1 MSVTLTAN
9 QKEVIRKIIYA
20 VETGGQIYG
29 HVRYD
34 DFTEAY
40 ANSSIEHAITIG
52 GGAWYATEAQRLL
65 KLIRTKNPTVFKKLD
80 TVGIGTDLDTKNW
93 ATYKVSKGSDK
104 AKCIQKIISSAT
116 GIKCQDSLI
125 DEQMQT
131 YVDEVF
137 ALGVT
142 DIQALLMCAN
152 FRHQG
157 GLSAVK
163 RILAKTQKP
172 YTLDNVYKAC
182 QSDTGNQVGAYKS
195 RQKMV
200 YESLKKY
207 ITGEEN
213 KVMDMITKAIN
224 AIIAIALAEVGYL
237 EKATNANLDSK
248 TTNAGSNNY
257 TKYWRDIYPAYQGQP
272 WCACFVTW
280 VFVHAFGKAMAQKLL
295 KHYPYVYCPTMAD
308 LFTLNANPKVGD
320 IVIFKHNGVFTHTGL
335 VIKVSGDQFWTVEGN
350 TSGGSTIIANGG
362 GVCQKTYFNSNLPGT
377 KFITPDYSQV
387 TQINENTNNNSD
399 ASTSTN
405 TSSVLKMGSKA
416 SAVKTLQKNLNTLIK
431 AGLTVDGEFGTA
443 TYNAVIKFQTKYKLT
458 VDGIVGANTQKKITT
473 LLKKQNTSSTSTTKN
488 VVGEVTANELYV
500 RKWYGIDSS
509 TGKKYPTL
517 TSYPKLKKTNR
528 VRIIDTYKTNGET
541 WYKIAINNA
550 ATNNKDI
557 IGFVCGICAKG
568 TYVKIV

>member
-1 MSVTLTAN
+1 MSVILTAT

-20 VETGGQIYG
+20 VETGGQVYG
-29 HVRYD
+29 NVRYD

-80 TVGIGTDLDTKNW
+80 TAGIGIDLDTKNW
-93 ATYKVSKGSDK
+93 ATYKVQKGSDK
-104 AKCIQKIISSAT
+104 AKCIQKIIGSAT
-116 GIKCQDSLI
+116 GIKCQDLLI
-125 DEQMQT
+125 DEQMQA
-131 YVDEVF
+131 YVDEVS

-172 YTLDNVYKAC
+172 YTLNNVYKAC
-182 QSDTGNQVGAYKS
+182 QSDTGNQVGAYKL

-207 ITGEEN
+207 ITDKGN
-213 KVMDMITKAIN
+213 NTNMTTKAIN
-224 AIIAIALAEVGYL
+224 AVINIALAEVGYL
-237 EKATNANLDSK
+237 EKATNANLDDK
-248 TTNAGSNNY
+248 TANAGSNNY

-280 VFVHAFGKAMAQKLL
+280 VFVIAFGKAMAQKLL

-320 IVIFKHNGVFTHTGL
+320 IVIFKHNGVFTHTGI

-362 GVCQKTYFNSNLPGT
+362 AVCKKTYFNSNLPGT
-377 KFITPDYSQV
+377 KFITPDYSKVQEIKNKRND
-387 TQINENTNNNSD
+387 TPSI
-399 ASTSTN
+399 STS
-405 TSSVLKMGSKA
+405 SILKMGSNG

-431 AGLTVDGEFGTA
+431 AKLTVDGEFGTA

-458 VDGIVGANTQKKITT
+458 ADGIVGENTQKKINS
-473 LLKKQNTSSTSTTKN
+473 LLKKKNSSTATTHSTKS
-488 VVGEVTANELYV
+488 VVGEVTANELNV
-500 RKWYGIDSS
+500 RSWYGIDSS
-509 TGKKYPTL
+509 TGKKYPTIV
-517 TSYPKLKKTNR
+517 SYPKLKKTNR
-528 VRIIDTYKTNGET
+528 VSILATYKVNGET

-550 ATNNKDI
+550 ATKNKDV
-557 IGFVCGICAKG
+557 IGFVCGKCADG

>member
-1 MSVTLTAN
+1 MSVILTAT

-20 VETGGQIYG
+20 VETGGQVYG
-29 HVRYD
+29 NVRYD

-80 TVGIGTDLDTKNW
+80 TAGIGIDLDTKNW
-93 ATYKVSKGSDK
+93 ATYKVQKGSDK
-104 AKCIQKIISSAT
+104 AKCIQKIIGSAT
-116 GIKCQDSLI
+116 GIKCQDLLI
-125 DEQMQT
+125 DEQMQA
-131 YVDEVF
+131 YVDEVS

-172 YTLDNVYKAC
+172 YTLNNVYKAC
-182 QSDTGNQVGAYKS
+182 QSDTGNQVGAYKL

-207 ITGEEN
+207 ITDKGN
-213 KVMDMITKAIN
+213 NTNMITKAIN
-224 AIIAIALAEVGYL
+224 AIINIALAEVGYL
-237 EKATNANLDSK
+237 EKVTNANLDDK
-248 TTNAGSNNY
+248 TANAGSNNY

-280 VFVHAFGKAMAQKLL
+280 VFVIAFGKAMAQKLL

-320 IVIFKHNGVFTHTGL
+320 IVIFKHNGVFTHTGI

-350 TSGGSTIIANGG
+350 TSGESTIIANGG
-362 GVCQKTYFNSNLPGT
+362 AVCKKTYFNSNLPGT
-377 KFITPDYSQV
+377 KFITPDYSKVQE
-387 TQINENTNNNSD
+387 IKNEGNDTPSIS
-399 ASTSTN
+399 ASSI
-405 TSSVLKMGSKA
+405 LKIGSNG

-431 AGLTVDGEFGTA
+431 AKLTVDGEFGTA

-458 VDGIVGANTQKKITT
+458 ADGIVGENTQKKINS
-473 LLKKQNTSSTSTTKN
+473 LLKKKNSSTATTHSTKS
-488 VVGEVTANELYV
+488 VVGEVTANELNV
-500 RKWYGIDSS
+500 RSWYGIDSS
-509 TGKKYPTL
+509 TGKKYPTIV
-517 TSYPKLKKTNR
+517 SYPKLKKTNR
-528 VRIIDTYKTNGET
+528 VSILATYKVNGET

-550 ATNNKDI
+550 ATKNKDV
-557 IGFVCGICAKG
+557 IGFVCGKCADG

>member
-1 MSVTLTAN
+1 MSVILTAT

-20 VETGGQIYG
+20 VETGGQVYG
-29 HVRYD
+29 NVRYD

-80 TVGIGTDLDTKNW
+80 TAGIGIDLDTKNW
-93 ATYKVSKGSDK
+93 ATYKVQKGSDK
-104 AKCIQKIISSAT
+104 AKCIQKIIGSAT
-116 GIKCQDSLI
+116 GIKCQDLLI
-125 DEQMQT
+125 DEQMQA
-131 YVDEVF
+131 YVDEVS

-172 YTLDNVYKAC
+172 YTLNNVYKAC
-182 QSDTGNQVGAYKS
+182 QSDTGNQVGAYKL

-207 ITGEEN
+207 ITDKGN
-213 KVMDMITKAIN
+213 NTNMITKAIN
-224 AIIAIALAEVGYL
+224 AVINIALAEVGYL
-237 EKATNANLDSK
+237 EKATNANLDDK
-248 TTNAGSNNY
+248 TANAGSNNY

-280 VFVHAFGKAMAQKLL
+280 VFVIAFGKAMAQKLL

-320 IVIFKHNGVFTHTGL
+320 IVIFKHNGVFTHTGI

-362 GVCQKTYFNSNLPGT
+362 GVCKKTYFNSNLPGT
-377 KFITPDYSQV
+377 KFITPDYSKVQEIKNV
-387 TQINENTNNNSD
+387 GNDTPSIS
-399 ASTSTN
+399 ASSI
-405 TSSVLKMGSKA
+405 LKMGSNG

-431 AGLTVDGEFGTA
+431 AKLTVDGEFGTA

-458 VDGIVGANTQKKITT
+458 ADGIVGENTQKKINS
-473 LLKKQNTSSTSTTKN
+473 LLKKKNSSTATTHSTKS
-488 VVGEVTANELYV
+488 VVGEVTANELNV
-500 RKWYGIDSS
+500 RSWYGIDSS
-509 TGKKYPTL
+509 TGKKYPTIV
-517 TSYPKLKKTNR
+517 SYPKLKKTNR
-528 VRIIDTYKTNGET
+528 VSVLATYEVNGET

-550 ATNNKDI
+550 ATKNKDV
-557 IGFVCGICAKG
+557 IGFVCGKCADG

>member
-1 MSVTLTAN
+1 MSVILTAT

-20 VETGGQIYG
+20 VETGGQVYG
-29 HVRYD
+29 NVRYD

-80 TVGIGTDLDTKNW
+80 TAGIGIDLDTKNW
-93 ATYKVSKGSDK
+93 ATYKVQKGSDK
-104 AKCIQKIISSAT
+104 AKCIQKIIGSAT
-116 GIKCQDSLI
+116 GIKCQDLLI
-125 DEQMQT
+125 DEQMQA
-131 YVDEVF
+131 YVDEVS

-172 YTLDNVYKAC
+172 YTLNNVYKAC
-182 QSDTGNQVGAYKS
+182 QSDTGNQVGAYKL

-207 ITGEEN
+207 ITDKGN
-213 KVMDMITKAIN
+213 NTNMITKAIN
-224 AIIAIALAEVGYL
+224 AVINIALAEVGYL
-237 EKATNANLDSK
+237 EKATNANLDDK
-248 TTNAGSNNY
+248 TANAGSNNY
-257 TKYWRDIYPAYQGQP
+257 TKYWHDIYPAYQGQP

-280 VFVHAFGKAMAQKLL
+280 VFVIAFGKAMAQKLL

-320 IVIFKHNGVFTHTGL
+320 IVIFKHNGVFTHTGI

-362 GVCQKTYFNSNLPGT
+362 GVCKKTYFNSNLPGT
-377 KFITPDYSQV
+377 KFITPDYSKVQE
-387 TQINENTNNNSD
+387 IKNERNDTPSSS
-399 ASTSTN
+399 ASSI
-405 TSSVLKMGSKA
+405 LKMGSNG

-431 AGLTVDGEFGTA
+431 AKLTVDGEFGTA
-443 TYNAVIKFQTKYKLT
+443 TYNAVVKFQTKYKLT
-458 VDGIVGANTQKKITT
+458 ADGIVGENTQNKINS
-473 LLKKQNTSSTSTTKN
+473 LLKKKNSSTATTHSTKS
-488 VVGEVTANELYV
+488 VVGEVTANELNV
-500 RKWYGIDSS
+500 RSWYGIDSS
-509 TGKKYPTL
+509 TGKKYPTIV
-517 TSYPKLKKTNR
+517 SYPKLKKTNR
-528 VRIIDTYKTNGET
+528 VSILATYKVNGET

-550 ATNNKDI
+550 ATKNKDV
-557 IGFVCGICAKG
+557 IGFVCGKCADG

>member
-1 MSVTLTAN
+1 MSVILTAT

-20 VETGGQIYG
+20 VETGGQVYG
-29 HVRYD
+29 NVRYD

-80 TVGIGTDLDTKNW
+80 TAGIGIDLDTKNW
-93 ATYKVSKGSDK
+93 ATYKVQKGSDK
-104 AKCIQKIISSAT
+104 AKCIQKIIGSAT
-116 GIKCQDSLI
+116 GIKCQDLLI
-125 DEQMQT
+125 DEQMQA
-131 YVDEVF
+131 YVDEVS

-172 YTLDNVYKAC
+172 YTLNNVYKAC
-182 QSDTGNQVGAYKS
+182 QSDTGNQVGAYKL

-207 ITGEEN
+207 ITDKGN
-213 KVMDMITKAIN
+213 NTNMITKAIN
-224 AIIAIALAEVGYL
+224 AIINIALAEVGYL
-237 EKATNANLDSK
+237 EKVTNANLDDK
-248 TTNAGSNNY
+248 TANAGSNNY

-280 VFVHAFGKAMAQKLL
+280 VFVIAFGKAMAQKLL

-320 IVIFKHNGVFTHTGL
+320 IVIFKHNGVFTHTGI

-362 GVCQKTYFNSNLPGT
+362 AVCKKTYFNSNLPGT
-377 KFITPDYSQV
+377 KFITPDYSKVQE
-387 TQINENTNNNSD
+387 IKNEGNDTPSIS
-399 ASTSTN
+399 ASSI
-405 TSSVLKMGSKA
+405 LKIGSNG

-431 AGLTVDGEFGTA
+431 AKLTVDGEFGTA

-458 VDGIVGANTQKKITT
+458 ADGIVGENTQKKINS
-473 LLKKQNTSSTSTTKN
+473 LLKKKNSSTATTHSTKS
-488 VVGEVTANELYV
+488 VVGEVTANELNV
-500 RKWYGIDSS
+500 RSWYGIDSS
-509 TGKKYPTL
+509 TGKKYPTIV
-517 TSYPKLKKTNR
+517 SYPKLKKTNR
-528 VRIIDTYKTNGET
+528 VSILATYKVNGET

-550 ATNNKDI
+550 ATKNKDV
-557 IGFVCGICAKG
+557 IGFVCGKCADG

>member
-1 MSVTLTAN
+1 MSVILTAT

-20 VETGGQIYG
+20 VETGGQVYG
-29 HVRYD
+29 NVCYD

-80 TVGIGTDLDTKNW
+80 TAGIGIDLDTKNW
-93 ATYKVSKGSDK
+93 ATYKVQKGSDK
-104 AKCIQKIISSAT
+104 AKCIQKIIGSAT
-116 GIKCQDSLI
+116 GIKCQDLLI
-125 DEQMQT
+125 DEQMQA
-131 YVDEVF
+131 YVDEVS

-172 YTLDNVYKAC
+172 YTLNNVYKAC
-182 QSDTGNQVGAYKS
+182 QSDTGNQVGAYKL

-207 ITGEEN
+207 ITDKGN
-213 KVMDMITKAIN
+213 NTNMITKAIN
-224 AIIAIALAEVGYL
+224 AIINIALAEVGYL
-237 EKATNANLDSK
+237 EKATNANLDDK
-248 TTNAGSNNY
+248 TANAGSNNY

-280 VFVHAFGKAMAQKLL
+280 VFVIAFGKAMAQKLL

-320 IVIFKHNGVFTHTGL
+320 IVIFKHNGVFTHTGI

-362 GVCQKTYFNSNLPGT
+362 AVCKKTYFNSNLPGT
-377 KFITPDYSQV
+377 KFITPDYSKVQE
-387 TQINENTNNNSD
+387 IKNEGNDTPSIS
-399 ASTSTN
+399 ASSI
-405 TSSVLKMGSKA
+405 LKIGSNG

-431 AGLTVDGEFGTA
+431 AKLTVDGEFGTA

-458 VDGIVGANTQKKITT
+458 ADGIVGENTQKKINS
-473 LLKKQNTSSTSTTKN
+473 LLKKKNSSTATTHPTKS
-488 VVGEVTANELYV
+488 VVGEVTANELNV
-500 RKWYGIDSS
+500 RSWYGIDSS
-509 TGKKYPTL
+509 TGKKYPTIV
-517 TSYPKLKKTNR
+517 SYPKLKKTNR
-528 VRIIDTYKTNGET
+528 VSILATYKVNGET

-550 ATNNKDI
+550 ATKNKDV
-557 IGFVCGICAKG
+557 IGFVCGKCADG

>member
-1 MSVTLTAN
+1 MSVILTAT

-20 VETGGQIYG
+20 VETGGQVYG
-29 HVRYD
+29 NVRYD

-80 TVGIGTDLDTKNW
+80 TAGIGIDLDTKNW
-93 ATYKVSKGSDK
+93 ATYKVQKGSDK
-104 AKCIQKIISSAT
+104 AKCIQKIIGSAT
-116 GIKCQDSLI
+116 GIKCQDLLI
-125 DEQMQT
+125 DEQMQA
-131 YVDEVF
+131 YVDEVS

-163 RILAKTQKP
+163 RILAKAQKP
-172 YTLDNVYKAC
+172 YTLNNVYKAC
-182 QSDTGNQVGAYKS
+182 QSDTGNQVGAYKL

-207 ITGEEN
+207 ITDKGN
-213 KVMDMITKAIN
+213 NTNMITKAIN
-224 AIIAIALAEVGYL
+224 AVINIALAEVGYL
-237 EKATNANLDSK
+237 EKATNANLDDK
-248 TTNAGSNNY
+248 TANAGSNNY

-280 VFVHAFGKAMAQKLL
+280 VFVIAFGKAMAQKLL

-320 IVIFKHNGVFTHTGL
+320 IVIFKHNGVFTHTGI

-362 GVCQKTYFNSNLPGT
+362 GVCKKTYFNSNLPGT
-377 KFITPDYSQV
+377 KFITPDYSKVQE
-387 TQINENTNNNSD
+387 IKNEGNDTPSIS
-399 ASTSTN
+399 ASSI
-405 TSSVLKMGSKA
+405 LKMGSNG

-431 AGLTVDGEFGTA
+431 AKLTVDGEFGTA

-458 VDGIVGANTQKKITT
+458 ADGIVGENTQKKINS
-473 LLKKQNTSSTSTTKN
+473 LLKKKNSSTATTHSTKS
-488 VVGEVTANELYV
+488 VVGEVTANELNV
-500 RKWYGIDSS
+500 RSWYGIDSS
-509 TGKKYPTL
+509 TGKKYPTIV
-517 TSYPKLKKTNR
+517 SYPKLKKTNR
-528 VRIIDTYKTNGET
+528 VSILATYKVNGET

-550 ATNNKDI
+550 ATKNKDV
-557 IGFVCGICAKG
+557 IGFVCGKCADG

>member
-1 MSVTLTAN
+1 MSVILTAT

-20 VETGGQIYG
+20 VETGGQVYG
-29 HVRYD
+29 NVRYD

-80 TVGIGTDLDTKNW
+80 TAGIGIDLDTKNW
-93 ATYKVSKGSDK
+93 ATYKVQKGSDK
-104 AKCIQKIISSAT
+104 AKCIQKIIGSAT
-116 GIKCQDSLI
+116 GIKCQDLLI
-125 DEQMQT
+125 DEQMQA
-131 YVDEVF
+131 YVDEVS

-172 YTLDNVYKAC
+172 YTLNNVYKAC
-182 QSDTGNQVGAYKS
+182 QSDTGNQVGAYKL

-200 YESLKKY
+200 YESLKKH
-207 ITGEEN
+207 ITDKGN
-213 KVMDMITKAIN
+213 NTNMTTKAIN
-224 AIIAIALAEVGYL
+224 AVINIALAEVGYL
-237 EKATNANLDSK
+237 EKATNANLDDK
-248 TTNAGSNNY
+248 TANAGSNNY

-280 VFVHAFGKAMAQKLL
+280 VFVIAFGKAMAQKLL

-320 IVIFKHNGVFTHTGL
+320 IVIFKHNGVFTHTGI

-362 GVCQKTYFNSNLPGT
+362 GVCKKTYFNSNLPGT
-377 KFITPDYSQV
+377 KFITPDYSKVQE
-387 TQINENTNNNSD
+387 IKNEGNDTPSIS
-399 ASTSTN
+399 ASSI
-405 TSSVLKMGSKA
+405 LKMGSNG

-431 AGLTVDGEFGTA
+431 AKLTVDGEFGTA

-458 VDGIVGANTQKKITT
+458 ADGIVGENTQKKINS
-473 LLKKQNTSSTSTTKN
+473 LLKKKNSSTATTHSTKS
-488 VVGEVTANELYV
+488 VVGEVTANELNV
-500 RKWYGIDSS
+500 RSWYGIDSS
-509 TGKKYPTL
+509 TGKKYPTIV
-517 TSYPKLKKTNR
+517 SYPKLKKTNR
-528 VRIIDTYKTNGET
+528 VSILATYKVNGET

-550 ATNNKDI
+550 ATKNKDV
-557 IGFVCGICAKG
+557 IGFVCGKCADG

>member
-1 MSVTLTAN
+1 MSVILTAT

-20 VETGGQIYG
+20 VETGGQVYG
-29 HVRYD
+29 NVRYD

-40 ANSSIEHAITIG
+40 ANSSIEYAITIG

-80 TVGIGTDLDTKNW
+80 TAGIGIDLDTKNW
-93 ATYKVSKGSDK
+93 ATYKVQKGSDK
-104 AKCIQKIISSAT
+104 AKCIQKIIGSAT
-116 GIKCQDSLI
+116 GIKCQDLLI
-125 DEQMQT
+125 DEQMQA
-131 YVDEVF
+131 YVDEVS

-172 YTLDNVYKAC
+172 YTLNNVYKAC
-182 QSDTGNQVGAYKS
+182 QSDTGNQVGAYKL

-207 ITGEEN
+207 ITDKGN
-213 KVMDMITKAIN
+213 NTNMITKAIN
-224 AIIAIALAEVGYL
+224 AVINIALAEVGYL
-237 EKATNANLDSK
+237 EKATNANLDDK
-248 TTNAGSNNY
+248 TANAGSNNY

-280 VFVHAFGKAMAQKLL
+280 VFVIAFGKAMAQKLL

-320 IVIFKHNGVFTHTGL
+320 IVIFKHNGVFTHTGI

-362 GVCQKTYFNSNLPGT
+362 GVCKKTYFNSNLPGT
-377 KFITPDYSQV
+377 KFITPDYSKVQE
-387 TQINENTNNNSD
+387 IKNEGNDTPSIS
-399 ASTSTN
+399 ASSI
-405 TSSVLKMGSKA
+405 LKMGSNG

-431 AGLTVDGEFGTA
+431 AKLTVDGEFGTA

-458 VDGIVGANTQKKITT
+458 ADGIVGENTQKKINS
-473 LLKKQNTSSTSTTKN
+473 LLKKKNSSTATTHSTKS
-488 VVGEVTANELYV
+488 VVGEVTANELNV
-500 RKWYGIDSS
+500 RSWYGIDSS
-509 TGKKYPTL
+509 TGKKYPTIV
-517 TSYPKLKKTNR
+517 SYPKLKKTNR
-528 VRIIDTYKTNGET
+528 VSILATYKVNGET

-550 ATNNKDI
+550 ATKNKDV
-557 IGFVCGICAKG
+557 IGFVCGKCADG

>member
-1 MSVTLTAN
+1 MSVILTAT

-20 VETGGQIYG
+20 VETGGQVYG
-29 HVRYD
+29 NVRYD

-80 TVGIGTDLDTKNW
+80 TAGVGIDIDTKNW
-93 ATYKVSKGSDK
+93 ATYKVQKGSDK
-104 AKCIQKIISSAT
+104 AKCIQKIIGSAT
-116 GIKCQDSLI
+116 GIKCQDLLI
-125 DEQMQT
+125 DEQMQA
-131 YVDEVF
+131 YVDEVST
-137 ALGVT
+137 LGVT

-172 YTLDNVYKAC
+172 YTLNNVYKAC
-182 QSDTGNQVGAYKS
+182 QSDTGNQVGAYKL

-207 ITGEEN
+207 ITDKGN
-213 KVMDMITKAIN
+213 NTNMITKAIN
-224 AIIAIALAEVGYL
+224 AVINIALAEVGYL
-237 EKATNANLDSK
+237 EKATNANLDDK
-248 TTNAGSNNY
+248 TANAGSNNY

-280 VFVHAFGKAMAQKLL
+280 VFVIAFGKAMAQKLL

-320 IVIFKHNGVFTHTGL
+320 IVIFKHNGVFTHTGI

-362 GVCQKTYFNSNLPGT
+362 GVCKKTYFNSNLPGT
-377 KFITPDYSQV
+377 KFITPDYSKVQE
-387 TQINENTNNNSD
+387 IKNKENDTPSI
-399 ASTSTN
+399 STPSM
-405 TSSVLKMGSKA
+405 LKMGSNG
-416 SAVKTLQKNLNTLIK
+416 SAVKALQKNLNTLIK
-431 AGLTVDGEFGTA
+431 AKLTVDGEFGTA

-458 VDGIVGANTQKKITT
+458 ADGIVGENTQKKINS
-473 LLKKQNTSSTSTTKN
+473 LLKKKNSSTATTHSTKS
-488 VVGEVTANELYV
+488 VVGEVTANELNV
-500 RKWYGIDSS
+500 RSWYGIDFS
-509 TGKKYPTL
+509 TGKKYPTIV
-517 TSYPKLKKTNR
+517 SYPKLKKTNR
-528 VRIIDTYKTNGET
+528 VSILATYKVNGET

-550 ATNNKDI
+550 ATKNKDV
-557 IGFVCGICAKG
+557 IGFVCGKCADG

>member
-1 MSVTLTAN
+1 MSVILTAT

-20 VETGGQIYG
+20 VETGGQVYG
-29 HVRYD
+29 NVRYD

-80 TVGIGTDLDTKNW
+80 TAGIGIDLDTKNW
-93 ATYKVSKGSDK
+93 ATYKVQKGSDK
-104 AKCIQKIISSAT
+104 AKCIQKIIGSAT
-116 GIKCQDSLI
+116 GIKCQDLLI
-125 DEQMQT
+125 DEQMQA
-131 YVDEVF
+131 YVDEVS

-172 YTLDNVYKAC
+172 YTLNNVYKAC
-182 QSDTGNQVGAYKS
+182 QSDTGNQVGAYKL

-200 YESLKKY
+200 YESLKKH
-207 ITGEEN
+207 ITDKGN
-213 KVMDMITKAIN
+213 NTNMIAKAIN
-224 AIIAIALAEVGYL
+224 AVINIALAEVGYL
-237 EKATNANLDSK
+237 EKATNANLDDK
-248 TTNAGSNNY
+248 TANAGSNNY

-280 VFVHAFGKAMAQKLL
+280 VFVIAFGKAMAQKLL

-320 IVIFKHNGVFTHTGL
+320 IVIFKHNGVFTHTGI

-362 GVCQKTYFNSNLPGT
+362 AVCKKTYFNSNLPGT
-377 KFITPDYSQV
+377 KFITPDYSKVQE
-387 TQINENTNNNSD
+387 IKSEGND
-399 ASTSTN
+399 APSISA
-405 TSSVLKMGSKA
+405 SSILKIGSNG

-431 AGLTVDGEFGTA
+431 AKLTVDGEFGTA

-458 VDGIVGANTQKKITT
+458 ADGIVGENTRKKINA
-473 LLKKQNTSSTSTTKN
+473 LLKKKSNSTTVNSTKS
-488 VVGEVTANELYV
+488 VVGEVTANELNV
-500 RKWYGIDSS
+500 RSWYGIDSS
-509 TGKKYPTL
+509 TGKKYPTIV
-517 TSYPKLKKTNR
+517 SYPKLKKTNR
-528 VRIIDTYKTNGET
+528 VSILATYKVNGET

-550 ATNNKDI
+550 ATKNKDV
-557 IGFVCGICAKG
+557 IGFVCGKCADG

>member
-1 MSVTLTAN
+1 MSVILTAT
-9 QKEVIRKIIYA
+9 QKEIIRKIIYA
-20 VETGGQIYG
+20 VETGGQVYG
-29 HVRYD
+29 NVRYD

-80 TVGIGTDLDTKNW
+80 TAGIGIDLDTKNW
-93 ATYKVSKGSDK
+93 ATYKVQKGSDK
-104 AKCIQKIISSAT
+104 AKCIQKIIGSAT
-116 GIKCQDSLI
+116 GIKCQDLLI
-125 DEQMQT
+125 DEQMQA
-131 YVDEVF
+131 YVDEVS

-172 YTLDNVYKAC
+172 YTLNNVYKAC
-182 QSDTGNQVGAYKS
+182 QSDTGNQVGAYKL

-207 ITGEEN
+207 ITDKGN
-213 KVMDMITKAIN
+213 NTNMIAKAIN
-224 AIIAIALAEVGYL
+224 AVINIALAEVGYL
-237 EKATNANLDSK
+237 EKATNANLDDK
-248 TTNAGSNNY
+248 TANAGSNNY

-280 VFVHAFGKAMAQKLL
+280 VFVIAFGKAMAQKLL

-320 IVIFKHNGVFTHTGL
+320 IVIFKHNGVFTHTGI

-362 GVCQKTYFNSNLPGT
+362 AVCKKTYFNSNLPGT
-377 KFITPDYSQV
+377 KFITPDYSKVQE
-387 TQINENTNNNSD
+387 IKNEGNDTPSIS
-399 ASTSTN
+399 ASSI
-405 TSSVLKMGSKA
+405 LKMGSNG

-431 AGLTVDGEFGTA
+431 AKLTVDGEFGTA

-458 VDGIVGANTQKKITT
+458 ADGIVGENTQKKINS
-473 LLKKQNTSSTSTTKN
+473 LLKKKNSSTATTHSTKS
-488 VVGEVTANELYV
+488 VVGEVTANELNV
-500 RKWYGIDSS
+500 RSWYGIDSS
-509 TGKKYPTL
+509 TGKKYPTIV
-517 TSYPKLKKTNR
+517 SYPKLKKTNR
-528 VRIIDTYKTNGET
+528 VSILATYKVNGET

-550 ATNNKDI
+550 ATKNKDV
-557 IGFVCGICAKG
+557 IGFVCGKCADG

>member
-1 MSVTLTAN
+1 MSVILTAT

-20 VETGGQIYG
+20 VETGGQVYG
-29 HVRYD
+29 NVRYD

-80 TVGIGTDLDTKNW
+80 TAGIGIDLDTKNW
-93 ATYKVSKGSDK
+93 ATYKVQKGSDK
-104 AKCIQKIISSAT
+104 AKCIQKIIGSAT
-116 GIKCQDSLI
+116 GIKCQDLLI
-125 DEQMQT
+125 DEQMQA
-131 YVDEVF
+131 YVDEVS

-172 YTLDNVYKAC
+172 YTLNNVYKAC
-182 QSDTGNQVGAYKS
+182 QSDTGNQVGAYKL

-207 ITGEEN
+207 ITDKGN
-213 KVMDMITKAIN
+213 NTNMIAKAIN
-224 AIIAIALAEVGYL
+224 AVINIALAEVGYL
-237 EKATNANLDSK
+237 EKATNANLDDK
-248 TTNAGSNNY
+248 TANAGSNNY

-280 VFVHAFGKAMAQKLL
+280 VFVIAFGKAMAQKLL

-320 IVIFKHNGVFTHTGL
+320 IVIFKHNGVFTHTGI

-362 GVCQKTYFNSNLPGT
+362 AVCKKTYFNSNLPGT
-377 KFITPDYSQV
+377 KFITPDYSKVQE
-387 TQINENTNNNSD
+387 IKSEGNNAPSIS
-399 ASTSTN
+399 ASSI
-405 TSSVLKMGSKA
+405 LKIGSNG

-431 AGLTVDGEFGTA
+431 AKLTVDGEFGTA

-458 VDGIVGANTQKKITT
+458 ADGIVGENTRKKINA
-473 LLKKQNTSSTSTTKN
+473 LLKKKSNSTTVNSTKS
-488 VVGEVTANELYV
+488 VVGEVTANELNV
-500 RKWYGIDSS
+500 RSWYGIDSS
-509 TGKKYPTL
+509 TGKKYPTIV
-517 TSYPKLKKTNR
+517 SYPKLKKTNR
-528 VRIIDTYKTNGET
+528 VSILATYKVNGET

-550 ATNNKDI
+550 ATKNKDV
-557 IGFVCGICAKG
+557 IGFVCGKCADG

>member
-1 MSVTLTAN
+1 MSVILTAT

-20 VETGGQIYG
+20 VETGGQVYG
-29 HVRYD
+29 NVRYD

-40 ANSSIEHAITIG
+40 ANSSIEYAITIG

-80 TVGIGTDLDTKNW
+80 TAGIGIDLDTKNW
-93 ATYKVSKGSDK
+93 ATYKVQKGSDK
-104 AKCIQKIISSAT
+104 AKCIQKIIGSAT
-116 GIKCQDSLI
+116 GIKCQDLLI
-125 DEQMQT
+125 DEQMQA
-131 YVDEVF
+131 YVDEVS

-172 YTLDNVYKAC
+172 YTLNNVYKAC
-182 QSDTGNQVGAYKS
+182 QSDTGNQVGAYKL

-207 ITGEEN
+207 ITDKGN
-213 KVMDMITKAIN
+213 NTNMITKAIN
-224 AIIAIALAEVGYL
+224 AVINIALAEVGYL
-237 EKATNANLDSK
+237 EKATNANLDDK
-248 TTNAGSNNY
+248 TSNAGSNNY

-280 VFVHAFGKAMAQKLL
+280 VFVIAFGKAMAQKLL

-320 IVIFKHNGVFTHTGL
+320 IVIFKHNGVFTHTGI

-362 GVCQKTYFNSNLPGT
+362 GVCKKTYFNSNLPGT
-377 KFITPDYSQV
+377 KFITPDYSKVQE
-387 TQINENTNNNSD
+387 IKNEGNDTPSIS
-399 ASTSTN
+399 ASSI
-405 TSSVLKMGSKA
+405 LKMGSNG

-431 AGLTVDGEFGTA
+431 AKLTVDGEFGTA

-458 VDGIVGANTQKKITT
+458 ADGIVGENTQRKINS
-473 LLKKQNTSSTSTTKN
+473 LLKKKNSSTATTHSTKS
-488 VVGEVTANELYV
+488 VVGEVTANELNV
-500 RKWYGIDSS
+500 RSWYGIDSS
-509 TGKKYPTL
+509 TGKKYPTIV
-517 TSYPKLKKTNR
+517 SYPKLKKTNR
-528 VRIIDTYKTNGET
+528 VSILATYKVNGET

-550 ATNNKDI
+550 ATKNKDV
-557 IGFVCGICAKG
+557 IGFVCGKCADG

>member
-1 MSVTLTAN
+1 MSVILTAT

-20 VETGGQIYG
+20 VETGGQVYG
-29 HVRYD
+29 NVRYD

-80 TVGIGTDLDTKNW
+80 TAGIGIDLDTKNW
-93 ATYKVSKGSDK
+93 ATYKVQKGSDK
-104 AKCIQKIISSAT
+104 AKCIQKIIGSAT
-116 GIKCQDSLI
+116 GIKCQDLLI
-125 DEQMQT
+125 DEQMQA
-131 YVDEVF
+131 YVDEVS

-157 GLSAVK
+157 GLSAIK

-172 YTLDNVYKAC
+172 YTLNNVYKAC
-182 QSDTGNQVGAYKS
+182 QSDTGNQVGAYKL

-207 ITGEEN
+207 ITDKGN
-213 KVMDMITKAIN
+213 NTNMITKAIN
-224 AIIAIALAEVGYL
+224 AIINIALAEVGYL
-237 EKATNANLDSK
+237 EKATNANLDDK
-248 TTNAGSNNY
+248 TANAGSNNY

-280 VFVHAFGKAMAQKLL
+280 VFVIAFGKAMAQKLL

-320 IVIFKHNGVFTHTGL
+320 IVIFKHNGVFTHTGI

-362 GVCQKTYFNSNLPGT
+362 AVCKKTYFNSNLPGT
-377 KFITPDYSQV
+377 KFITPDYSKVQE
-387 TQINENTNNNSD
+387 IKNEGNDTPSIS
-399 ASTSTN
+399 ASSI
-405 TSSVLKMGSKA
+405 LKIGSNG

-431 AGLTVDGEFGTA
+431 AKLTVDGEFGTA

-458 VDGIVGANTQKKITT
+458 ADGIVGENTQKKINS
-473 LLKKQNTSSTSTTKN
+473 LLKKKNSSTATTHSTKS
-488 VVGEVTANELYV
+488 VVGEVTANELNV
-500 RKWYGIDSS
+500 RSWYGIDSS
-509 TGKKYPTL
+509 TGKKYPTIV
-517 TSYPKLKKTNR
+517 SYPKLKKTNR
-528 VRIIDTYKTNGET
+528 VSILATYKVNGET

-550 ATNNKDI
+550 ATKNKDV
-557 IGFVCGICAKG
+557 IGFVCGKCADG

>member
-1 MSVTLTAN
+1 MSVILTAT

-20 VETGGQIYG
+20 VETGGQVYG
-29 HVRYD
+29 NVRYD

-80 TVGIGTDLDTKNW
+80 TAGIGIDLDTKNW
-93 ATYKVSKGSDK
+93 ATYKVQKGSDK
-104 AKCIQKIISSAT
+104 AKCIQKIIGSAT
-116 GIKCQDSLI
+116 GIKCQDLLI
-125 DEQMQT
+125 DEQMQA
-131 YVDEVF
+131 YVDEVS

-172 YTLDNVYKAC
+172 YTLNNVYKAC
-182 QSDTGNQVGAYKS
+182 QSDTGNQVGAYKL

-207 ITGEEN
+207 ITDKGN
-213 KVMDMITKAIN
+213 NTNMITKAIN
-224 AIIAIALAEVGYL
+224 AVINIALAEVGYL
-237 EKATNANLDSK
+237 EKATNANLDDK
-248 TTNAGSNNY
+248 TANAGSNNY

-280 VFVHAFGKAMAQKLL
+280 VFVIAFGKAMAQKLL

-320 IVIFKHNGVFTHTGL
+320 IVIFKHNGVFTHTGI

-362 GVCQKTYFNSNLPGT
+362 GVCKKTYFNSNLPGT
-377 KFITPDYSQV
+377 KFITPDYSKVQE
-387 TQINENTNNNSD
+387 IKNEGNDTPSIS
-399 ASTSTN
+399 ASSI
-405 TSSVLKMGSKA
+405 LKMGSNG

-431 AGLTVDGEFGTA
+431 AKLTVDGEFGTA

-458 VDGIVGANTQKKITT
+458 ADGIVGENTQKKINS
-473 LLKKQNTSSTSTTKN
+473 LLKKKNSYTATTHSTKS
-488 VVGEVTANELYV
+488 VVGEVTANELNV
-500 RKWYGIDSS
+500 RSWYGIDSS
-509 TGKKYPTL
+509 TGKKYPTIV
-517 TSYPKLKKTNR
+517 SYPKLKKTNR
-528 VRIIDTYKTNGET
+528 VSILATYKVNGET

-550 ATNNKDI
+550 ATKNKDV
-557 IGFVCGICAKG
+557 IGFVCGKCADG

>member
-29 HVRYD
+29 NVRYD

-40 ANSSIEHAITIG
+40 TNSSIEHAITIG

-65 KLIRTKNPTVFKKLD
+65 KSIRTKNPSLFKKLD
-80 TVGIGTDLDTKNW
+80 TAGIGTDLDTKSW
-93 ATYKVSKGSDK
+93 GTYKVSKNSDK
-104 AKCIQKIISSAT
+104 AKCIQKIISSDI
-116 GIKCQDSLI
+116 GKKCQDTLL

-142 DIQALLMCAN
+142 DVQALLMCAN

-163 RILAKTQKP
+163 RILSKTQKP

-182 QSDTGNQVGAYKS
+182 QSDVGNQVGAYKS

-200 YESLKKY
+200 YESIKNY
-207 ITGEEN
+207 ITVKGN
-213 KVMDMITKAIN
+213 KAMDIITKAIN
-224 AIIAIALAEVGYL
+224 AIIAIATAEVGYL
-237 EKATNANLDSK
+237 EKATNSNLDSK
-248 TTNAGSNNY
+248 TANAGSNNY

-280 VFVHAFGKAMAQKLL
+280 VFVQAFGKAMAQKLL

-308 LFTLNANPKVGD
+308 LFTLHANPKMGD
-320 IVIFKHNGVFTHTGL
+320 IVIFKHNGVFTHTGI
-335 VIKVSGDQFWTVEGN
+335 VIKVSGDQFWTIEGN
-350 TSGGSTIIANGG
+350 TSGGSSIIANGG
-362 GVCQKTYFNSNLPGT
+362 GVCQKTYLNSNLPGT
-377 KFITPDYSQV
+377 KFITPDYSMV
-387 TQINENTNNNSD
+387 NQINNVSNNTTNNSSTTNS
-399 ASTSTN
+399 
-405 TSSVLKMGSKA
+405 SSVLKKGSIGT
-416 SAVKTLQKNLNTLIK
+416 AVKTLQKNLNTLMK
-431 AGLTVDGEFGTA
+431 AGLSVDGEFGTA
-443 TYNAVIKFQTKYKLT
+443 TYNAVVNFQKKYKLT
-458 VDGIVGANTQKKITT
+458 VDGIVGADTQKKIAD
-473 LLKKQNTSSTSTTKN
+473 LLKKKTTTSTASVKSTI
-488 VVGEVTANELYV
+488 GEVVANELNV
-500 RKWYGIDSS
+500 RKWYGIDST
-509 TGKKYPTL
+509 TGKKYSTI

-528 VRIIDTYKTNGET
+528 VRILETYKVSGET

-550 ATNNKDI
+550 ATNNEDI
-557 IGFVCGICAKG
+557 IGFVCGKCADG

>member
-1 MSVTLTAN
+1 MSVILTAT

-20 VETGGQIYG
+20 VETGGQVYG
-29 HVRYD
+29 NVRYD

-80 TVGIGTDLDTKNW
+80 TAGIGIDLDTKNW
-93 ATYKVSKGSDK
+93 ATYKVQKGSDK
-104 AKCIQKIISSAT
+104 AKCIQKIIGSAT
-116 GIKCQDSLI
+116 GIKCQDLLI
-125 DEQMQT
+125 DEQMQA
-131 YVDEVF
+131 YVDEVS

-142 DIQALLMCAN
+142 DTQALLMCAN

-172 YTLDNVYKAC
+172 YTLNNVYKAC
-182 QSDTGNQVGAYKS
+182 QSDTGNQVGAYKL

-207 ITGEEN
+207 ITDKGN
-213 KVMDMITKAIN
+213 NTNMITKSIN
-224 AIIAIALAEVGYL
+224 AVINIALAEVGYL
-237 EKATNANLDSK
+237 EKATNANLDDK
-248 TTNAGSNNY
+248 TANAGSNNY

-280 VFVHAFGKAMAQKLL
+280 VFVIAFGKAMAQKLL

-320 IVIFKHNGVFTHTGL
+320 IVIFKHNGVFTHTGI

-362 GVCQKTYFNSNLPGT
+362 GVCKKTYFNSNLPGT
-377 KFITPDYSQV
+377 KFITPDYSKVQE
-387 TQINENTNNNSD
+387 IKNEGNDTPSIS
-399 ASTSTN
+399 ASSI
-405 TSSVLKMGSKA
+405 LKMGSNG
-416 SAVKTLQKNLNTLIK
+416 STVKTLQKNLNTLIK
-431 AGLTVDGEFGTA
+431 AKLTVDGEFGTA

-458 VDGIVGANTQKKITT
+458 ADGIVGENTQKKINS
-473 LLKKQNTSSTSTTKN
+473 LLKKKNSSTATTHSTKS
-488 VVGEVTANELYV
+488 VVGEVTANELNV
-500 RKWYGIDSS
+500 RSWYGIDSS
-509 TGKKYPTL
+509 TGKKYPTIV
-517 TSYPKLKKTNR
+517 SYPKLKKTNR
-528 VRIIDTYKTNGET
+528 VSILATYKVNGET

-550 ATNNKDI
+550 ATKNKDV
-557 IGFVCGICAKG
+557 IGFVCGKCTDG

>member
-1 MSVTLTAN
+1 MSVILTAT

-20 VETGGQIYG
+20 VETGGQVYG
-29 HVRYD
+29 NVRYD

-80 TVGIGTDLDTKNW
+80 TAGIGIDLDTKNW
-93 ATYKVSKGSDK
+93 ATYKVQKGSDK
-104 AKCIQKIISSAT
+104 AKCIQKIIGSAT
-116 GIKCQDSLI
+116 GIKCQDLLI
-125 DEQMQT
+125 DEQMQA
-131 YVDEVF
+131 YVDEVS

-172 YTLDNVYKAC
+172 YTLNNVYKAC
-182 QSDTGNQVGAYKS
+182 QSDTGNQVGAYKL

-207 ITGEEN
+207 ITDKGN
-213 KVMDMITKAIN
+213 NANMITKAIN
-224 AIIAIALAEVGYL
+224 AVINIALAEVGYL
-237 EKATNANLDSK
+237 EKATNANLDDK
-248 TTNAGSNNY
+248 TANAGSNNY

-280 VFVHAFGKAMAQKLL
+280 VFVIAFGKAMAQKLL

-320 IVIFKHNGVFTHTGL
+320 IVIFKHNGVFTHTGI

-362 GVCQKTYFNSNLPGT
+362 GVCKKTYFNSNLPGT
-377 KFITPDYSQV
+377 KFITPDYSKVQEIKSGGND
-387 TQINENTNNNSD
+387 TTSIS
-399 ASTSTN
+399 ASSI
-405 TSSVLKMGSKA
+405 LKMGSNG

-431 AGLTVDGEFGTA
+431 AKLTVDGEFGTA

-458 VDGIVGANTQKKITT
+458 ADGIVGENTQKKINS
-473 LLKKQNTSSTSTTKN
+473 LLKKKNSSTATTHSAKS
-488 VVGEVTANELYV
+488 VVGEVTANELNV
-500 RKWYGIDSS
+500 RSWYGIDSS
-509 TGKKYPTL
+509 TGKKYPTIV
-517 TSYPKLKKTNR
+517 SYPKLKKTNR
-528 VRIIDTYKTNGET
+528 VSILATYKVNGET

-550 ATNNKDI
+550 ATKNKDV
-557 IGFVCGICAKG
+557 IGFVCGKCADG

>member
-1 MSVTLTAN
+1 MSVILTAT

-20 VETGGQIYG
+20 VETGGQVYG
-29 HVRYD
+29 NVRYD

-80 TVGIGTDLDTKNW
+80 TAGIGIDLDTKNW
-93 ATYKVSKGSDK
+93 ATYKVQKGSDK
-104 AKCIQKIISSAT
+104 AKCIQKIIGSAT
-116 GIKCQDSLI
+116 GIKCQDLLI
-125 DEQMQT
+125 DEQMQA
-131 YVDEVF
+131 YVDEVS

-142 DIQALLMCAN
+142 DMQALLMCAN

-172 YTLDNVYKAC
+172 YTLNNVYKAC
-182 QSDTGNQVGAYKS
+182 QSDTGNQVGAYKL

-207 ITGEEN
+207 ITDKGN
-213 KVMDMITKAIN
+213 NTNMITKAIN
-224 AIIAIALAEVGYL
+224 AIINIALAEVGYL
-237 EKATNANLDSK
+237 EKATNANLDDK
-248 TTNAGSNNY
+248 TANAGSNNY

-280 VFVHAFGKAMAQKLL
+280 VFVIAFGKAMAQKLL

-320 IVIFKHNGVFTHTGL
+320 IVIFKHNGVFTHTGI

-362 GVCQKTYFNSNLPGT
+362 AVCKKTYFNSNLPGT
-377 KFITPDYSQV
+377 KFITPDYSKVQE
-387 TQINENTNNNSD
+387 IKNEGNDTPSI
-399 ASTSTN
+399 
-405 TSSVLKMGSKA
+405 SVPSILKIGSNG
-416 SAVKTLQKNLNTLIK
+416 SAVITLQKNLNTLIK
-431 AGLTVDGEFGTA
+431 AKLTVDGEFGTA

-458 VDGIVGANTQKKITT
+458 ADGIVGENTQKKINS
-473 LLKKQNTSSTSTTKN
+473 LLKKKNSSTATTHSTKS
-488 VVGEVTANELYV
+488 VVGEVTANELNV
-500 RKWYGIDSS
+500 RSWYGIDSS
-509 TGKKYPTL
+509 TGKKYPTIV
-517 TSYPKLKKTNR
+517 SYPKLKKTNR
-528 VRIIDTYKTNGET
+528 VSILATYKVNGET

-550 ATNNKDI
+550 ATKNKDV
-557 IGFVCGICAKG
+557 IGFVCGKCADG

>member
-1 MSVTLTAN
+1 MSVILTAT

-20 VETGGQIYG
+20 VETGGQVYG
-29 HVRYD
+29 NVRYD

-80 TVGIGTDLDTKNW
+80 TAGIGIDLDTKNW
-93 ATYKVSKGSDK
+93 ATYKVQKGSDK
-104 AKCIQKIISSAT
+104 AKCIQKIIGSAT
-116 GIKCQDSLI
+116 GIKCQDLLI
-125 DEQMQT
+125 DEQMQA
-131 YVDEVF
+131 YVDEVS

-172 YTLDNVYKAC
+172 YTLNNVYKAC
-182 QSDTGNQVGAYKS
+182 QSDTGNQVGAYKL

-207 ITGEEN
+207 ITDKGN
-213 KVMDMITKAIN
+213 NTNMITKAIN
-224 AIIAIALAEVGYL
+224 AIINIALAEVGYL
-237 EKATNANLDSK
+237 EKATNANLDDK
-248 TTNAGSNNY
+248 TANAGSNNY

-280 VFVHAFGKAMAQKLL
+280 VFVIAFGKAMAQKLL

-320 IVIFKHNGVFTHTGL
+320 IVIFKHNGVFTHTGI

-362 GVCQKTYFNSNLPGT
+362 AVCKKTYFNSNLPGT
-377 KFITPDYSQV
+377 KFITTDYSKVQE
-387 TQINENTNNNSD
+387 IKNEGNDTPSIS
-399 ASTSTN
+399 ASSI
-405 TSSVLKMGSKA
+405 LKIGSNG

-431 AGLTVDGEFGTA
+431 AKLTVDGEFGTA

-458 VDGIVGANTQKKITT
+458 ADGIVGENTQKKINS
-473 LLKKQNTSSTSTTKN
+473 LLKKKNSSTATTHSTKS
-488 VVGEVTANELYV
+488 VVGEVTANELNV
-500 RKWYGIDSS
+500 RSWYGIDSS
-509 TGKKYPTL
+509 TGKKYPTIV
-517 TSYPKLKKTNR
+517 SYPKLKKTNR
-528 VRIIDTYKTNGET
+528 VSILATYKVNGET

-550 ATNNKDI
+550 ATKNKDV
-557 IGFVCGICAKG
+557 IGFVCGKCADG

>member
-1 MSVTLTAN
+1 MSVILTAT

-20 VETGGQIYG
+20 VETGGQVYG
-29 HVRYD
+29 NVRYD

-80 TVGIGTDLDTKNW
+80 TAGIGIDLDTKNW
-93 ATYKVSKGSDK
+93 ATYKVQKGSDK
-104 AKCIQKIISSAT
+104 AKCIQKIIGSAT
-116 GIKCQDSLI
+116 GIKCQDLLI
-125 DEQMQT
+125 DEQMQA
-131 YVDEVF
+131 YVDEVS

-172 YTLDNVYKAC
+172 YTLNNVYKAC
-182 QSDTGNQVGAYKS
+182 QSDTGNQVGAYKL

-207 ITGEEN
+207 ITDKGN
-213 KVMDMITKAIN
+213 NTNMITKAIN
-224 AIIAIALAEVGYL
+224 AVINIALAEVGYL
-237 EKATNANLDSK
+237 EKATNANLDDK
-248 TTNAGSNNY
+248 TANAGSNNY

-280 VFVHAFGKAMAQKLL
+280 VFVIAFGKAMAQKLL

-320 IVIFKHNGVFTHTGL
+320 IVIFKHSGVFTHTGI

-362 GVCQKTYFNSNLPGT
+362 AVCKKTYFNSNLPGT
-377 KFITPDYSQV
+377 KFITPDYSKVQE
-387 TQINENTNNNSD
+387 IKNEGND
-399 ASTSTN
+399 
-405 TSSVLKMGSKA
+405 TSSISASSILKMGSNG

-431 AGLTVDGEFGTA
+431 AKLTVDGEFGTA

-458 VDGIVGANTQKKITT
+458 ADGIVGENTQKKINS
-473 LLKKQNTSSTSTTKN
+473 LLKKKNSSTATTHSTKS
-488 VVGEVTANELYV
+488 VVGEVTANELNV
-500 RKWYGIDSS
+500 RSWYGIDSS
-509 TGKKYPTL
+509 TGKKYPTIV
-517 TSYPKLKKTNR
+517 SYPKLKKTNR
-528 VRIIDTYKTNGET
+528 VSILATYKVNGET

-550 ATNNKDI
+550 ATKNKDV
-557 IGFVCGICAKG
+557 IGFVCGKCADG

>member
-1 MSVTLTAN
+1 MSVILTAT

-29 HVRYD
+29 NVRYD

-80 TVGIGTDLDTKNW
+80 TAGIGIDLDTKNW
-93 ATYKVSKGSDK
+93 ATYKVQKGSDK
-104 AKCIQKIISSAT
+104 AKCIQKIIGSAT
-116 GIKCQDSLI
+116 GIKCQDLLI
-125 DEQMQT
+125 DEQMQA
-131 YVDEVF
+131 YVDEVS

-172 YTLDNVYKAC
+172 YTLNNVYKAC
-182 QSDTGNQVGAYKS
+182 QSDTGNQVGAYKL

-207 ITGEEN
+207 ITDKGN
-213 KVMDMITKAIN
+213 NTNMITKAIN
-224 AIIAIALAEVGYL
+224 AVINIALAEVGYL
-237 EKATNANLDSK
+237 EKATNANLDDK
-248 TTNAGSNNY
+248 TANAGSNNY

-280 VFVHAFGKAMAQKLL
+280 VFVIAFGKAMAQKLL

-320 IVIFKHNGVFTHTGL
+320 IVIFKHSGVFTHTGI

-362 GVCQKTYFNSNLPGT
+362 AVCKKTYFNSNLPGT
-377 KFITPDYSQV
+377 KFITPDYSKVQE
-387 TQINENTNNNSD
+387 IKNEGND
-399 ASTSTN
+399 
-405 TSSVLKMGSKA
+405 TSSISASSILKIGSNG

-431 AGLTVDGEFGTA
+431 AKLTVDGEFGTA

-458 VDGIVGANTQKKITT
+458 ADGIVGENTRKKINA
-473 LLKKQNTSSTSTTKN
+473 LLKKKSNSTTVNSTKS
-488 VVGEVTANELYV
+488 VVGEVTANELNV
-500 RKWYGIDSS
+500 RSWYGIDSS
-509 TGKKYPTL
+509 TGKKYPTIV
-517 TSYPKLKKTNR
+517 SYPKLKKTNR
-528 VRIIDTYKTNGET
+528 VSILATYKVNGET

-550 ATNNKDI
+550 ATKNKDV
-557 IGFVCGICAKG
+557 IGFVCGKCADG

>member
-1 MSVTLTAN
+1 MSVILTAT

-20 VETGGQIYG
+20 VETGGQVYG
-29 HVRYD
+29 NVRYD

-52 GGAWYATEAQRLL
+52 GGAWYAMEAQRLL

-80 TVGIGTDLDTKNW
+80 TAGIGIDLDTKNW
-93 ATYKVSKGSDK
+93 ATYKVQKGSDK
-104 AKCIQKIISSAT
+104 AKCIQKIIGSAT
-116 GIKCQDSLI
+116 GIKCQDLLI
-125 DEQMQT
+125 DEQMQA
-131 YVDEVF
+131 YVDEVS

-172 YTLDNVYKAC
+172 YTLNNVYKAC
-182 QSDTGNQVGAYKS
+182 QSDTGNQVGAYKL

-200 YESLKKY
+200 YESIKKY
-207 ITGEEN
+207 ITDKGN
-213 KVMDMITKAIN
+213 NTNMITKAIN
-224 AIIAIALAEVGYL
+224 AVINIALAEVGYL
-237 EKATNANLDSK
+237 EKATNANLDDK
-248 TTNAGSNNY
+248 TANAGSNNY

-280 VFVHAFGKAMAQKLL
+280 VFVIAFGKAMAQKLL

-320 IVIFKHNGVFTHTGL
+320 IVIFKHNGVFTHTGI

-362 GVCQKTYFNSNLPGT
+362 GVCKKTYFNSNLPGT
-377 KFITPDYSQV
+377 KFITPDYSKIQE
-387 TQINENTNNNSD
+387 IKNEGNDTPSIS
-399 ASTSTN
+399 ASSI
-405 TSSVLKMGSKA
+405 LKMGSNG

-431 AGLTVDGEFGTA
+431 AKLTVDGEFGTA
-443 TYNAVIKFQTKYKLT
+443 TYNAVIRFQTKYKLT
-458 VDGIVGANTQKKITT
+458 ADGIVGENTQKKINS
-473 LLKKQNTSSTSTTKN
+473 LLKKKNSSTATTHSTKS
-488 VVGEVTANELYV
+488 VVGEVTANELNV
-500 RKWYGIDSS
+500 RSWYGIDSS
-509 TGKKYPTL
+509 TGKKYPTIV
-517 TSYPKLKKTNR
+517 SYPKLKKTNR
-528 VRIIDTYKTNGET
+528 VSILATYKVNGET

-550 ATNNKDI
+550 ATKNKDV
-557 IGFVCGICAKG
+557 IGFVCGKCADG

>member
-1 MSVTLTAN
+1 MSVILTAT

-20 VETGGQIYG
+20 VETGGQVYG
-29 HVRYD
+29 NVRYD

-65 KLIRTKNPTVFKKLD
+65 KLIRTKNSTVFKKLD
-80 TVGIGTDLDTKNW
+80 TAGIGIDLDTKNW
-93 ATYKVSKGSDK
+93 ATYKVQKGSDK
-104 AKCIQKIISSAT
+104 AKCIQKIIGSAT
-116 GIKCQDSLI
+116 GIKCQDLLI
-125 DEQMQT
+125 DEQMQA
-131 YVDEVF
+131 YVDEVS

-172 YTLDNVYKAC
+172 YTLNNVYKAC
-182 QSDTGNQVGAYKS
+182 QSDTGNQVGAYKL

-207 ITGEEN
+207 ITDKGN
-213 KVMDMITKAIN
+213 NTNMITKAIN
-224 AIIAIALAEVGYL
+224 AIINIALAEVGYL
-237 EKATNANLDSK
+237 EKATNANLDDK
-248 TTNAGSNNY
+248 TANAGSNNY

-280 VFVHAFGKAMAQKLL
+280 VFVIAFGKAMAQKLL

-320 IVIFKHNGVFTHTGL
+320 IVIFKHNGVFTHTGI

-362 GVCQKTYFNSNLPGT
+362 AVCKKTYFNSNLPGT
-377 KFITPDYSQV
+377 KFITPDYSKVQE
-387 TQINENTNNNSD
+387 IKNEGNDTPSIS
-399 ASTSTN
+399 ASSI
-405 TSSVLKMGSKA
+405 LKIGSNG

-431 AGLTVDGEFGTA
+431 AKLTVDGEFGTA

-458 VDGIVGANTQKKITT
+458 ADGIVGENTQKKINS
-473 LLKKQNTSSTSTTKN
+473 LLKKKNSSTATTHSTKS
-488 VVGEVTANELYV
+488 VVGEVTANELNV
-500 RKWYGIDSS
+500 RSWYGIDSS
-509 TGKKYPTL
+509 TGKKYPTIV
-517 TSYPKLKKTNR
+517 SYPKLKKTNR
-528 VRIIDTYKTNGET
+528 VSILATYKVNGET

-550 ATNNKDI
+550 ATKNKDV
-557 IGFVCGICAKG
+557 IGFVCGKCADG

>member
-1 MSVTLTAN
+1 MSVILTAT

-20 VETGGQIYG
+20 VETGGQVYG
-29 HVRYD
+29 NVRYD

-80 TVGIGTDLDTKNW
+80 TAGIGIDLDTKNW
-93 ATYKVSKGSDK
+93 ATYKVQKGSDK
-104 AKCIQKIISSAT
+104 AKCIQKIIGSAT
-116 GIKCQDSLI
+116 GIKCQDLLI
-125 DEQMQT
+125 DEQMQA
-131 YVDEVF
+131 YVDEVS

-172 YTLDNVYKAC
+172 YTLNNVYKAC
-182 QSDTGNQVGAYKS
+182 QSDTGNQVGAYKL

-207 ITGEEN
+207 ITDKGN
-213 KVMDMITKAIN
+213 NTNMITKAIN
-224 AIIAIALAEVGYL
+224 AVINIALAEVGYL
-237 EKATNANLDSK
+237 EKATNANLDDK
-248 TTNAGSNNY
+248 TANAGSNNY

-280 VFVHAFGKAMAQKLL
+280 VFVIAFGKAMAQKLL

-320 IVIFKHNGVFTHTGL
+320 IVIFKHNGVFTHTGI

-362 GVCQKTYFNSNLPGT
+362 AVCKKTYFNSNLPGT
-377 KFITPDYSQV
+377 KFITPDYSKVQE
-387 TQINENTNNNSD
+387 IKNEGNDTPSI
-399 ASTSTN
+399 STS
-405 TSSVLKMGSKA
+405 SILKMGSNG

-431 AGLTVDGEFGTA
+431 AKLTVDGEFGTA

-458 VDGIVGANTQKKITT
+458 ADGIVGENTQKKINS
-473 LLKKQNTSSTSTTKN
+473 LLKKKNSSTATTHSTKS
-488 VVGEVTANELYV
+488 VVGEVTANELNV
-500 RKWYGIDSS
+500 RSWYGIDSS
-509 TGKKYPTL
+509 TGKKYPTIV
-517 TSYPKLKKTNR
+517 SYPKLKKTNR
-528 VRIIDTYKTNGET
+528 VSILATYKVNGET

-550 ATNNKDI
+550 ATKNKDV
-557 IGFVCGICAKG
+557 IGFVCGKCTDG

>member
-1 MSVTLTAN
+1 MSVILTAT

-20 VETGGQIYG
+20 VETGGQVYG
-29 HVRYD
+29 NVRYD

-80 TVGIGTDLDTKNW
+80 TAGIGIDLDTKNW
-93 ATYKVSKGSDK
+93 ATYKVQKGSDK
-104 AKCIQKIISSAT
+104 AKCIQKIIGSAT
-116 GIKCQDSLI
+116 GIKCQDLLI
-125 DEQMQT
+125 DEQMQA
-131 YVDEVF
+131 YVDEVS

-172 YTLDNVYKAC
+172 YTLNNVYKAC
-182 QSDTGNQVGAYKS
+182 QSDTGNQVGAYKL

-207 ITGEEN
+207 ITDKGN
-213 KVMDMITKAIN
+213 NTNMIAKAIN
-224 AIIAIALAEVGYL
+224 AVINIALAEVGYL
-237 EKATNANLDSK
+237 EKATNANLDDK
-248 TTNAGSNNY
+248 TANAGSNNY

-280 VFVHAFGKAMAQKLL
+280 VFVIAFGKAMAQKLL

-320 IVIFKHNGVFTHTGL
+320 IVIFKHNGVFTHTGI

-362 GVCQKTYFNSNLPGT
+362 GVCKKTYFNSNLPGT
-377 KFITPDYSQV
+377 KFITPDYSKVQEIKNKGND
-387 TQINENTNNNSD
+387 TPSI
-399 ASTSTN
+399 STPSM
-405 TSSVLKMGSKA
+405 LKMGSNG
-416 SAVKTLQKNLNTLIK
+416 SAVKALQKNLNILIK
-431 AGLTVDGEFGTA
+431 AKLTVDGEFGTA

-458 VDGIVGANTQKKITT
+458 ADGIVGENTQKKINS
-473 LLKKQNTSSTSTTKN
+473 LLKKKNSSTATTHSTKS
-488 VVGEVTANELYV
+488 VVGEVTANELNV
-500 RKWYGIDSS
+500 RSWYGIDSS
-509 TGKKYPTL
+509 TGKKYPTIV
-517 TSYPKLKKTNR
+517 SYPKLKKTNR
-528 VRIIDTYKTNGET
+528 VSVLATYKFNGET

-550 ATNNKDI
+550 ATKNKDV
-557 IGFVCGICAKG
+557 IGFVCGKCADG

>member
-1 MSVTLTAN
+1 MSVILTAT

-20 VETGGQIYG
+20 VETGGQVYG
-29 HVRYD
+29 NVRYD

-80 TVGIGTDLDTKNW
+80 TAGIGIDLDTKNW
-93 ATYKVSKGSDK
+93 ATYKVQKGSDK
-104 AKCIQKIISSAT
+104 AKCIQKIIGSAT
-116 GIKCQDSLI
+116 GIKCQDLLI
-125 DEQMQT
+125 DEQMQA
-131 YVDEVF
+131 YVDEVS

-163 RILAKTQKP
+163 RILAKAQKP
-172 YTLDNVYKAC
+172 YTLNNVYKAC
-182 QSDTGNQVGAYKS
+182 QSDTGNQVGAYKL

-207 ITGEEN
+207 ITDKGN
-213 KVMDMITKAIN
+213 NTNMITKAIN
-224 AIIAIALAEVGYL
+224 AVINIALAEVGYL
-237 EKATNANLDSK
+237 EKATNANLDDK
-248 TTNAGSNNY
+248 TANAGSNNY

-280 VFVHAFGKAMAQKLL
+280 VFVIAFGKAMAQKLL

-320 IVIFKHNGVFTHTGL
+320 IVIFKHNGVFTHTGI

-362 GVCQKTYFNSNLPGT
+362 GVCKKTYFNSNLPGT
-377 KFITPDYSQV
+377 KFITPDYSKVQE
-387 TQINENTNNNSD
+387 IKNEGNDTPSIF
-399 ASTSTN
+399 ASSI
-405 TSSVLKMGSKA
+405 LKMGSNG

-431 AGLTVDGEFGTA
+431 AKLTVDGEFGTA

-458 VDGIVGANTQKKITT
+458 ADGIVGENTQKKINS
-473 LLKKQNTSSTSTTKN
+473 LLKKKNSSTATTHSTKS
-488 VVGEVTANELYV
+488 VVGEVTANELNV
-500 RKWYGIDSS
+500 RSWYGIDSS
-509 TGKKYPTL
+509 TGKKYPTIV
-517 TSYPKLKKTNR
+517 SYPKLKKTNR
-528 VRIIDTYKTNGET
+528 VSILATYKVNGET

-550 ATNNKDI
+550 ATKNKDV
-557 IGFVCGICAKG
+557 IGFVCGKCTDG

>member
-1 MSVTLTAN
+1 MSVILTAT

-20 VETGGQIYG
+20 VETGGQVYG
-29 HVRYD
+29 NVRYD

-40 ANSSIEHAITIG
+40 ANSSIEYAITIG

-80 TVGIGTDLDTKNW
+80 TAGIGIDLDTKKW
-93 ATYKVSKGSDK
+93 ATYKVQKGSDK
-104 AKCIQKIISSAT
+104 AKCIQKIIGSAT
-116 GIKCQDSLI
+116 GIKCQDLLI
-125 DEQMQT
+125 DEQMQA
-131 YVDEVF
+131 YVDEVS

-172 YTLDNVYKAC
+172 YTLNNVYKAC
-182 QSDTGNQVGAYKS
+182 QSDTGNQVGAYKL

-207 ITGEEN
+207 ITDKGN
-213 KVMDMITKAIN
+213 NTNMITKAIN
-224 AIIAIALAEVGYL
+224 AVINIALAEVGYL
-237 EKATNANLDSK
+237 EKATNANLDDK
-248 TTNAGSNNY
+248 TANAGSNNY

-280 VFVHAFGKAMAQKLL
+280 VFVIAFGKAMAQKLL

-320 IVIFKHNGVFTHTGL
+320 IVIFKHNGVFTHTGI

-362 GVCQKTYFNSNLPGT
+362 GVCKKTYFNSNLPGT
-377 KFITPDYSQV
+377 KFITPDYSKVQE
-387 TQINENTNNNSD
+387 IKNEGND
-399 ASTSTN
+399 
-405 TSSVLKMGSKA
+405 TSSISASSILKMGSNG

-431 AGLTVDGEFGTA
+431 AKLTVDGEFGTA

-458 VDGIVGANTQKKITT
+458 ADGIVGENTQKKINS
-473 LLKKQNTSSTSTTKN
+473 LLKKKNSSTATTHSTKS
-488 VVGEVTANELYV
+488 VVGEVTANELNV
-500 RKWYGIDSS
+500 RSWYGIDSS
-509 TGKKYPTL
+509 TGKKYPTIV
-517 TSYPKLKKTNR
+517 SYPKLKKTNR
-528 VRIIDTYKTNGET
+528 VSILATYKVNGET

-550 ATNNKDI
+550 ATKNKDV
-557 IGFVCGICAKG
+557 IGFVCGKCADG

>member
-1 MSVTLTAN
+1 MSVILTAT

-20 VETGGQIYG
+20 VETGGQVYG
-29 HVRYD
+29 NVRYD

-80 TVGIGTDLDTKNW
+80 TAGIGIDLDTKNW
-93 ATYKVSKGSDK
+93 ATYKVQKGSDK
-104 AKCIQKIISSAT
+104 AKCIQKIIGSAT
-116 GIKCQDSLI
+116 GIKCQDLLI
-125 DEQMQT
+125 DEQMQA
-131 YVDEVF
+131 YVDEVS

-172 YTLDNVYKAC
+172 YTLNNVYKAC
-182 QSDTGNQVGAYKS
+182 QSDTGNQVGAYKL

-207 ITGEEN
+207 ITDKGN
-213 KVMDMITKAIN
+213 NTNMIAKAIN
-224 AIIAIALAEVGYL
+224 AIINIALAEVGYL
-237 EKATNANLDSK
+237 EKATNANLDDK
-248 TTNAGSNNY
+248 TANAGSNNY

-280 VFVHAFGKAMAQKLL
+280 VFVIAFGKAMAQKLL

-320 IVIFKHNGVFTHTGL
+320 IVIFKHNGVFTHTGI

-362 GVCQKTYFNSNLPGT
+362 AVCKKTYFNSNLPGT
-377 KFITPDYSQV
+377 KFITPDYSKMQE
-387 TQINENTNNNSD
+387 IKNEGNDTPSIS
-399 ASTSTN
+399 ASSI
-405 TSSVLKMGSKA
+405 LKIGSNG

-431 AGLTVDGEFGTA
+431 AKLTVDGEFGTA

-458 VDGIVGANTQKKITT
+458 ADGIVGENTQKKINS
-473 LLKKQNTSSTSTTKN
+473 LLKKKNSSTATTHSTKS
-488 VVGEVTANELYV
+488 VVGEVTANELNV
-500 RKWYGIDSS
+500 RSWYGIDSS
-509 TGKKYPTL
+509 TGKKYPTIV
-517 TSYPKLKKTNR
+517 SYPKLKKTNR
-528 VRIIDTYKTNGET
+528 VSILATYKVNGET

-550 ATNNKDI
+550 ATKNKDV
-557 IGFVCGICAKG
+557 IGFVCGKCADG

>member
-1 MSVTLTAN
+1 MSVILTAT

-20 VETGGQIYG
+20 VETGGQVYG
-29 HVRYD
+29 NVRYD

-65 KLIRTKNPTVFKKLD
+65 KLIRTKNPAVFKKLD
-80 TVGIGTDLDTKNW
+80 TAGIGIDLDTKNW
-93 ATYKVSKGSDK
+93 ATYKVQKGSDK
-104 AKCIQKIISSAT
+104 AKCIQKIIGSAT
-116 GIKCQDSLI
+116 GIKCQDLLI
-125 DEQMQT
+125 DEQMQA
-131 YVDEVF
+131 YVDEVS

-172 YTLDNVYKAC
+172 YTLNNVYKAC
-182 QSDTGNQVGAYKS
+182 QSDTGNQVGAYKL

-207 ITGEEN
+207 ITDKGN
-213 KVMDMITKAIN
+213 NANMITKAIN
-224 AIIAIALAEVGYL
+224 AVINIALAEVGYL
-237 EKATNANLDSK
+237 EKATNANLDDK
-248 TTNAGSNNY
+248 TANAGSNNY

-280 VFVHAFGKAMAQKLL
+280 VFVIAFGKAMAQKLL

-320 IVIFKHNGVFTHTGL
+320 IVIFKHNGVFTHTGI

-362 GVCQKTYFNSNLPGT
+362 GVCKKTYFNSNLPGT
-377 KFITPDYSQV
+377 KFITPDYSKVQEIKSGGND
-387 TQINENTNNNSD
+387 TTSIS
-399 ASTSTN
+399 ASSI
-405 TSSVLKMGSKA
+405 LKMGSNG

-431 AGLTVDGEFGTA
+431 AKLTVDGEFGTA

-458 VDGIVGANTQKKITT
+458 ADGIVGENTQKKINS
-473 LLKKQNTSSTSTTKN
+473 LLKKKNSSTATTHSTKS
-488 VVGEVTANELYV
+488 VVGEVTANELNV
-500 RKWYGIDSS
+500 RSWYGIDSS
-509 TGKKYPTL
+509 TGKKYPTIV
-517 TSYPKLKKTNR
+517 SYPKLKKTNR
-528 VRIIDTYKTNGET
+528 VSILATYKVNGET

-550 ATNNKDI
+550 ATKNKDV
-557 IGFVCGICAKG
+557 IGFVCGKCADG

>member
-1 MSVTLTAN
+1 MSVILTAT

-20 VETGGQIYG
+20 VETGGQVYG
-29 HVRYD
+29 NVRYD

-80 TVGIGTDLDTKNW
+80 TAGIGIDIDTKNW
-93 ATYKVSKGSDK
+93 ATYKVQKGSDK
-104 AKCIQKIISSAT
+104 AKCIQKIIGSAT
-116 GIKCQDSLI
+116 GIKCQDLLI
-125 DEQMQT
+125 DEQMQA
-131 YVDEVF
+131 YVDEVS

-172 YTLDNVYKAC
+172 YTLNNVYKAC
-182 QSDTGNQVGAYKS
+182 QSDTGNQVGAYKL

-207 ITGEEN
+207 ITDKGN
-213 KVMDMITKAIN
+213 NTNMITKAIN
-224 AIIAIALAEVGYL
+224 AVINIALAEVGYL
-237 EKATNANLDSK
+237 EKATNANLDDK
-248 TTNAGSNNY
+248 TANAGSNNY

-280 VFVHAFGKAMAQKLL
+280 VFVIAFGKAMAQKLL

-308 LFTLNANPKVGD
+308 LFALNANPKVGD
-320 IVIFKHNGVFTHTGL
+320 IVIFKHNGVFTHTGI

-362 GVCQKTYFNSNLPGT
+362 GVCKKTYFNSNLPGT
-377 KFITPDYSQV
+377 KFITPDYSKVQEIKNGGND
-387 TQINENTNNNSD
+387 TPSIS
-399 ASTSTN
+399 ASSI
-405 TSSVLKMGSKA
+405 LKMGSNG

-431 AGLTVDGEFGTA
+431 AKLTVDGEFGTA

-458 VDGIVGANTQKKITT
+458 ADGIVGENTQKKINS
-473 LLKKQNTSSTSTTKN
+473 LLKKKNSSTATTHSTKS
-488 VVGEVTANELYV
+488 VM
-500 RKWYGIDSS
+500 
-509 TGKKYPTL
+509 
-517 TSYPKLKKTNR
+517 
-528 VRIIDTYKTNGET
+528 
-541 WYKIAINNA
+541 
-550 ATNNKDI
+550 
-557 IGFVCGICAKG
+557 
-568 TYVKIV
+568 

>member
-1 MSVTLTAN
+1 MSVILTAT

-20 VETGGQIYG
+20 VETGGQVYG
-29 HVRYD
+29 NVRYD

-80 TVGIGTDLDTKNW
+80 TAGIGIDIDTKNW
-93 ATYKVSKGSDK
+93 ATYKVQKGSDK
-104 AKCIQKIISSAT
+104 AKCIQKIIGSAT
-116 GIKCQDSLI
+116 GIKCQDLLI
-125 DEQMQT
+125 DEQMQA
-131 YVDEVF
+131 YVDEVS

-172 YTLDNVYKAC
+172 YTLNNVYKAC
-182 QSDTGNQVGAYKS
+182 QSDTGNQVGAYKL

-207 ITGEEN
+207 ITDKGN
-213 KVMDMITKAIN
+213 NTNMITKAIN
-224 AIIAIALAEVGYL
+224 AVINIALAEVGYL
-237 EKATNANLDSK
+237 EKATNANLDDK
-248 TTNAGSNNY
+248 TANAGSNNY

-280 VFVHAFGKAMAQKLL
+280 VFVIAFGKAMAQKLL

-320 IVIFKHNGVFTHTGL
+320 IVIFKHNGVFTHTGI

-362 GVCQKTYFNSNLPGT
+362 AVCKKTYFNSNLPGT
-377 KFITPDYSQV
+377 KFITPDYSKVQE
-387 TQINENTNNNSD
+387 IKNERNDTPSI
-399 ASTSTN
+399 STS
-405 TSSVLKMGSKA
+405 SILKMGSNG

-431 AGLTVDGEFGTA
+431 AKLTVDGEFGTA

-458 VDGIVGANTQKKITT
+458 ADGVVGENTRKKIDA
-473 LLKKQNTSSTSTTKN
+473 LLKKKSNSTTANSTKS
-488 VVGEVTANELYV
+488 VVGEVTANELNV
-500 RKWYGIDSS
+500 RSWYGIDSS
-509 TGKKYPTL
+509 TGKKYPTIV
-517 TSYPKLKKTNR
+517 SYPKLKKTNR
-528 VRIIDTYKTNGET
+528 VSILATYKVNGET

-550 ATNNKDI
+550 ATKNKDV
-557 IGFVCGICAKG
+557 IGFVCGKCADG

>member
-1 MSVTLTAN
+1 MSVILTAT

-20 VETGGQIYG
+20 VETGGQVYG
-29 HVRYD
+29 NVRYD

-80 TVGIGTDLDTKNW
+80 TAGIGIDLDTKNW
-93 ATYKVSKGSDK
+93 ATYKVQKGSDK
-104 AKCIQKIISSAT
+104 AKCIQKIIGSAT
-116 GIKCQDSLI
+116 GIKCQDLLI
-125 DEQMQT
+125 DEQMQA
-131 YVDEVF
+131 YVDEVS

-172 YTLDNVYKAC
+172 YTLNNVYKAC
-182 QSDTGNQVGAYKS
+182 QSDTGNQVGAYKL

-207 ITGEEN
+207 ITDKGN
-213 KVMDMITKAIN
+213 NTNMITKAIN
-224 AIIAIALAEVGYL
+224 VIINIALAEVGYL
-237 EKATNANLDSK
+237 EKATNANLDDK
-248 TTNAGSNNY
+248 TANAGSNNY

-280 VFVHAFGKAMAQKLL
+280 VFVIAFGKAMAQKLL

-320 IVIFKHNGVFTHTGL
+320 IVIFKHNGVFTHTGI

-362 GVCQKTYFNSNLPGT
+362 AVCKKTYFNSNLPGT
-377 KFITPDYSQV
+377 KFITPDYSKVQE
-387 TQINENTNNNSD
+387 IKNEGNDTPSI
-399 ASTSTN
+399 
-405 TSSVLKMGSKA
+405 SVPSILKIGSNG
-416 SAVKTLQKNLNTLIK
+416 SAVITLQKNLNTLIK
-431 AGLTVDGEFGTA
+431 AKLTVDGEFGTA

-458 VDGIVGANTQKKITT
+458 ADGIVGENTQKKINS
-473 LLKKQNTSSTSTTKN
+473 LLKKKNSSTATTHSTKS
-488 VVGEVTANELYV
+488 VVGEVTANELNV
-500 RKWYGIDSS
+500 RSWYGIDSS
-509 TGKKYPTL
+509 TGKKYPTIV
-517 TSYPKLKKTNR
+517 SYPKLKKTNR
-528 VRIIDTYKTNGET
+528 VSILATYKVNGET

-550 ATNNKDI
+550 ATKNKDV
-557 IGFVCGICAKG
+557 IGFVCGKCADG

>member
-1 MSVTLTAN
+1 MSVILTAT

-20 VETGGQIYG
+20 VETGGQVYG
-29 HVRYD
+29 NVRYD

-40 ANSSIEHAITIG
+40 ANSSIEYAITIG

-80 TVGIGTDLDTKNW
+80 TAGIGIDLDTKNW
-93 ATYKVSKGSDK
+93 ATYKVQKGSDK
-104 AKCIQKIISSAT
+104 AKCIQKIIGSAT
-116 GIKCQDSLI
+116 GIKCQDLLI
-125 DEQMQT
+125 DEQMQA
-131 YVDEVF
+131 YVDEVST
-137 ALGVT
+137 LGVT

-172 YTLDNVYKAC
+172 YTLNNVYKAC
-182 QSDTGNQVGAYKS
+182 QSDTGNQVGAYKL

-207 ITGEEN
+207 ITDKGN
-213 KVMDMITKAIN
+213 NTNMITKAIN
-224 AIIAIALAEVGYL
+224 AVINIALAEVGYL
-237 EKATNANLDSK
+237 EKATNANLDDK
-248 TTNAGSNNY
+248 TANAGSNNY

-280 VFVHAFGKAMAQKLL
+280 VFVIAFGKAMAQKLL

-320 IVIFKHNGVFTHTGL
+320 IVIFKHNGVFTHTGI

-362 GVCQKTYFNSNLPGT
+362 GVCKKTYFNSNLPGT
-377 KFITPDYSQV
+377 KFITPDYSKVQE
-387 TQINENTNNNSD
+387 IKNEGNDTPSIS
-399 ASTSTN
+399 ASSI
-405 TSSVLKMGSKA
+405 LKMGSNG

-431 AGLTVDGEFGTA
+431 AKLTVDGEFGTA

-458 VDGIVGANTQKKITT
+458 ADGIVGENTQKKINS
-473 LLKKQNTSSTSTTKN
+473 LLKKKNSSTATTHSTKS
-488 VVGEVTANELYV
+488 VVGEVTANELNV
-500 RKWYGIDSS
+500 RSWYGIDSS
-509 TGKKYPTL
+509 TGKKYPTIV
-517 TSYPKLKKTNR
+517 SYPKLKKTNR
-528 VRIIDTYKTNGET
+528 VSILATYKVNGET

-550 ATNNKDI
+550 ATKNKDV
-557 IGFVCGICAKG
+557 IGFVCGKCADG

>member
-1 MSVTLTAN
+1 MSVILTAT

-20 VETGGQIYG
+20 VETGGQVYG
-29 HVRYD
+29 NVRYD

-80 TVGIGTDLDTKNW
+80 TAGIGIDLDIKNW
-93 ATYKVSKGSDK
+93 ATYKVKKASDK
-104 AKCIQKIISSAT
+104 AKCIQKIIGSAT
-116 GIKCQDSLI
+116 GIKCQDLLI
-125 DEQMQT
+125 DEQMQA
-131 YVDEVF
+131 YVDEVS

-172 YTLDNVYKAC
+172 YTLNNVYKAC
-182 QSDTGNQVGAYKS
+182 QSDTGNQVGAYKL

-207 ITGEEN
+207 ITDKGN
-213 KVMDMITKAIN
+213 NTNMITKAIN
-224 AIIAIALAEVGYL
+224 AVINIALAEVGYL
-237 EKATNANLDSK
+237 EKATNANLDDK
-248 TTNAGSNNY
+248 TANAGSNNY

-280 VFVHAFGKAMAQKLL
+280 VFVIAFGKAMAQKLL

-320 IVIFKHNGVFTHTGL
+320 IVIFKHNGVFTHTGI

-362 GVCQKTYFNSNLPGT
+362 AVCKKTYFNSNLPGT
-377 KFITPDYSQV
+377 KFITPDYSKVQE
-387 TQINENTNNNSD
+387 IKNEGND
-399 ASTSTN
+399 APSISA
-405 TSSVLKMGSKA
+405 SSILKIGSNG
-416 SAVKTLQKNLNTLIK
+416 SAVKTLQKNLNSLIK
-431 AGLTVDGEFGTA
+431 AKLTVDGEFGTA

-458 VDGIVGANTQKKITT
+458 ADGIVGENTRKKINA
-473 LLKKQNTSSTSTTKN
+473 LLKKKSNSTTVNSTKSF
-488 VVGEVTANELYV
+488 VGEVTANELNV
-500 RKWYGIDSS
+500 RSWYGIDSS
-509 TGKKYPTL
+509 TGKKYPTIV
-517 TSYPKLKKTNR
+517 SYPKLKKTNR
-528 VRIIDTYKTNGET
+528 VSILATYKVNGET

-550 ATNNKDI
+550 ATKNKDV
-557 IGFVCGICAKG
+557 IGFVCGKCADG

>member
-1 MSVTLTAN
+1 MSVILTAT

-20 VETGGQIYG
+20 VETGGQVYG
-29 HVRYD
+29 NVRYD

-80 TVGIGTDLDTKNW
+80 TAGIGIDLDTKNW
-93 ATYKVSKGSDK
+93 ATYKVQKGSDK
-104 AKCIQKIISSAT
+104 AKCIQKIIGSAT
-116 GIKCQDSLI
+116 GIKCQDLLI
-125 DEQMQT
+125 DEQMQA
-131 YVDEVF
+131 YVDEVS

-157 GLSAVK
+157 GLSSVK

-172 YTLDNVYKAC
+172 YTLNNVYKAC
-182 QSDTGNQVGAYKS
+182 QSDTGNQVGAYKL

-207 ITGEEN
+207 ITDKGN
-213 KVMDMITKAIN
+213 NANMITKAIN
-224 AIIAIALAEVGYL
+224 AVINIALAEVGYL
-237 EKATNANLDSK
+237 EKATNANLDDK
-248 TTNAGSNNY
+248 TANAGSNNY

-280 VFVHAFGKAMAQKLL
+280 VFVIAFGKAMAQKLL

-320 IVIFKHNGVFTHTGL
+320 IVIFKHNGVFTHTGI

-362 GVCQKTYFNSNLPGT
+362 GVCKKTYFNSNLPGT
-377 KFITPDYSQV
+377 KFITPDYSKVQEIKSGGND
-387 TQINENTNNNSD
+387 TTSIS
-399 ASTSTN
+399 ASSI
-405 TSSVLKMGSKA
+405 LKMGSNG

-431 AGLTVDGEFGTA
+431 AKLTVDGEFGTA

-458 VDGIVGANTQKKITT
+458 ADGIVGENTQKKINS
-473 LLKKQNTSSTSTTKN
+473 LLKKKNSSTATTHSTKS
-488 VVGEVTANELYV
+488 VVGEVTANELNV
-500 RKWYGIDSS
+500 RSWYGIDSS
-509 TGKKYPTL
+509 TGKKYPTIV
-517 TSYPKLKKTNR
+517 SYPKLKKTNR
-528 VRIIDTYKTNGET
+528 VSILATYKVNGET

-550 ATNNKDI
+550 ATKNKDV
-557 IGFVCGICAKG
+557 IGFVCGKCADG

>member
-1 MSVTLTAN
+1 MSVILTAT

-20 VETGGQIYG
+20 VETGGQVYG
-29 HVRYD
+29 NVRYD

-80 TVGIGTDLDTKNW
+80 TAGIGIDLDTKNW
-93 ATYKVSKGSDK
+93 ATYKVQKGSDK
-104 AKCIQKIISSAT
+104 AKCIQKIIGSAT
-116 GIKCQDSLI
+116 GIKCQDLLI
-125 DEQMQT
+125 DEQMQA
-131 YVDEVF
+131 YVDEVS

-172 YTLDNVYKAC
+172 YTLNNVYKAC
-182 QSDTGNQVGAYKS
+182 QSDTGNQVGAYKL

-207 ITGEEN
+207 ITDKGN
-213 KVMDMITKAIN
+213 NANMITKAIN
-224 AIIAIALAEVGYL
+224 AVINIALAEVGYL
-237 EKATNANLDSK
+237 EKATNANLDDK
-248 TTNAGSNNY
+248 TANAGSNNY

-280 VFVHAFGKAMAQKLL
+280 VFVIAFGKAMAQKLL

-320 IVIFKHNGVFTHTGL
+320 IVIFKHNGVFTHTGI

-362 GVCQKTYFNSNLPGT
+362 GVCKKTYFNSNLPGT
-377 KFITPDYSQV
+377 KFITPDYSKVQEIKSGGND
-387 TQINENTNNNSD
+387 TTSIS
-399 ASTSTN
+399 ASSI
-405 TSSVLKMGSKA
+405 LKMGSNG

-431 AGLTVDGEFGTA
+431 AKLTVDGEFGTA

-458 VDGIVGANTQKKITT
+458 ADGIVGENTQKKINS
-473 LLKKQNTSSTSTTKN
+473 LLKKKNSSTATTHSAKS
-488 VVGEVTANELYV
+488 VVGEVAANELNV
-500 RKWYGIDSS
+500 RSWYGIDSS
-509 TGKKYPTL
+509 TGKKYPTIV
-517 TSYPKLKKTNR
+517 SYPKLKKTNR
-528 VRIIDTYKTNGET
+528 VSILATYKVNGET

-550 ATNNKDI
+550 ATKNKDV
-557 IGFVCGICAKG
+557 IGFVCGKCADG